1 MATTVSVIIAA
12 YNAGEYIDRAL
23 ASLESQTRLPDEIIV
38 IDDGSADDTAERVQT
53 FKKKSSLCIILQQQ
67 ENKVTPGTPYTYVA
81 GGWEAFVLL
90 LLQDYAERRLLLE
103 RLDALRR
110 VVCGSVVNDDYFVWQ
125 SGLALEACQCTIDV
139 FAGIVGR
146 DDHGNGRR
154 HAVSPSV
161 LRLRAQI
168 PVAKGSIEI
177 M

>member
-67 ENKVTPGTPYTYVA
+67 ENKGLPATRNIGVRSA
-81 GGWEAFVLL
+81 RSDLVLL
-90 LLQDYAERRLLLE
+90 LLQDNAERRLLLE

-110 VVCGSVVNDDYFVWQ
+110 VVC
-125 SGLALEACQCTIDV
+125 
-139 FAGIVGR
+139 
-146 DDHGNGRR
+146 
-154 HAVSPSV
+154 
-161 LRLRAQI
+161 
-168 PVAKGSIEI
+168 
-177 M
+177 